1 MARTK
6 VYSTKTEKG
15 VIYTDRNGKRHLLN
29 REEFHKLMEHLAR
42 RAKIEHRMKVIEDM
56 EI

>member
-15 VIYTDRNGKRHLLN
+15 VIYIDRNGKRHLLN
-29 REEFHKLMEHLAR
+29 REEFHKLMIHLAR
-42 RAKIEHRMKVIEDM
+42 RAKAEHRMKVIEDM